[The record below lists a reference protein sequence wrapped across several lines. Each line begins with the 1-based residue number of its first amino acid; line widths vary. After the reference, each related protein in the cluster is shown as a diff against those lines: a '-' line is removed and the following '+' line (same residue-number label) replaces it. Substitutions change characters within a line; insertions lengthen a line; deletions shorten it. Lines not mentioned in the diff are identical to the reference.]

1 MADVKISQLP
11 AATTPLAGTEEVPLV
26 QSGVTKKAT
35 VDDIVAAAGGV
46 TAVTGTAPVVSS
58 GGTTPD
64 ISMAA
69 ATTSASGY
77 LTSTDWNTFNGK
89 IGTLTSTDGTV
100 TITGT
105 GASRDLSVP
114 YTTDV
119 VALVRNSTGATLT
132 KGTVVYITG
141 ATGQTPTVSKAL
153 ASSDA
158 TSAQTLGM
166 LRDNIANNAT
176 GYVTVFGLI
185 TNIDTSAY
193 TDGAQLYLSG
203 TTAGAV
209 TTTKPYAPIH
219 LVYVGVVEYAHA
231 TNGKILVKVQNGYEL
246 DELHNV
252 SAQTPSNGQTIVY
265 NSSTQLWENSQVG
278 LTNGVTGVLPVANG
292 GNGTATPALTAGTNV
307 TITGTWPNYTINA
320 TGGSGGGDVSGPASS
335 TDNAI
340 ARFDGTTGK
349 LIQNSGMQI
358 NDSGEVNVGVWK
370 GTEIGIA
377 YGGTAASTASQA
389 RGNLLPS
396 YATNAGKVLAVN
408 TGATDVEWISAGGVG
423 TVTSVALSMPSGFSV
438 SGSPVTSSGTLAV
451 TTTLSGVLK
460 GTGSGITAATAGT
473 DYAAPGT
480 SNTFTSNQVISD
492 NSANAALRI
501 TQTGAGNALLVE
513 DSANPD
519 STPFIVTTDGQVVS
533 GSTSTYTISG
543 TTSKRIQS
551 ISTGG
556 DAGFSSSYW
565 AATASGTTQQMMKSR
580 GATVGDYTVV
590 QNGDTIGTLMWGG
603 ADGTAFIQAASI
615 IGVVDSTPG
624 TNDMPGR
631 LVFCT
636 TADGASSPTERFR
649 ISNFGGWGLAGAN
662 YGTSG
667 TQAIVSNGNAAAPT
681 WQDVATPTATQTLT
695 NKTISGASN
704 TLSNIG
710 NSSLTNSSVTVNG
723 TAISLGASGTVTA
736 TATNALTIGT
746 GLSGTS
752 YNGSSAVTVA
762 IDSTV
767 ATLTGSQTLTNKT
780 LTNPTVTNY
789 VETPYS
795 ANSGTAITLD
805 LTNGTVQI
813 ITLTGNATITMP
825 TAVSGKS
832 FIMFLKQ
839 DATGS
844 RSVTWTTVKWAGGTA
859 PTITGT
865 ASRQDIYSFFSDG
878 TNWYGVTVGQNYT
891 P

>member
-26 QSGVTKKAT
+26 QSGETRKAT
-35 VDDIVAAAGGV
+35 VDDIAAAVDVGV

-58 GGTTPD
+58 GGSTPAISMAAASASAD
-64 ISMAA
+64 GYLTSTDWNTFNNKGSGTVTSVTGTAPVVSSGGATPAISMAA
-69 ATTSASGY
+69 ATTSVDGY

-89 IGTLTSTDGTV
+89 IGTLTSADGSITV
-100 TITGT
+100 SGT
-105 GASRDLSVP
+105 GASRDLSVA
-114 YTTDV
+114 YTADV
-119 VALVRNSTGATLT
+119 VVLVRNSTGSTLT
-132 KGTVVYITG
+132 KGTVVYISG

-153 ASSDA
+153 ATSDA

-166 LRDNIANNAT
+166 IRADIANNAT
-176 GYVTVFGLI
+176 GYVVVTGLI
-185 TNIDTSAY
+185 TSIDTSAY

-209 TTTKPYAPIH
+209 TATKQYAPIH

-231 TNGKILVKVQNGYEL
+231 VNGKIFVKVQNGYEM

-252 SAQTPSNGQTIVY
+252 SAQTPSNGQTLVY
-265 NSSTQLWENSQVG
+265 NSSTQLWESAQLG

-307 TITGTWPNYTINA
+307 SITGTWPNYTIA
-320 TGGSGGGDVSGPASS
+320 ASGGAGGGDVTGPASS

-349 LIQNSGMQI
+349 IIQNSGMQV
-358 NDSGEVNVGVWK
+358 NDLGEVNVGVWK

-377 YGGTAASTASQA
+377 YGGTAASTAVQA

-396 YATNAGKVLAVN
+396 YTSNAGKVLAVN
-408 TGATDVEWISAGGVG
+408 IGATDVEWISAGGVG
-423 TVTSVALSMPSGFSV
+423 TVTSVALTMPSGFSV

-451 TTTLSGVLK
+451 TTAINGVMYGD
-460 GTGSGITAATAGT
+460 GTGLAAA
-473 DYAAPGT
+473 
-480 SNTFTSNQVISD
+480 
-492 NSANAALRI
+492 
-501 TQTGAGNALLVE
+501 
-513 DSANPD
+513 
-519 STPFIVTTDGQVVS
+519 
-533 GSTSTYTISG
+533 
-543 TTSKRIQS
+543 
-551 ISTGG
+551 
-556 DAGFSSSYW
+556 
-565 AATASGTTQQMMKSR
+565 
-580 GATVGDYTVV
+580 
-590 QNGDTIGTLMWGG
+590 TIGTGLSFST
-603 ADGTAFIQAASI
+603 GT
-615 IGVVDSTPG
+615 
-624 TNDMPGR
+624 
-631 LVFCT
+631 L
-636 TADGASSPTERFR
+636 
-649 ISNFGGWGLAGAN
+649 SNSAPMTYAGAGIAVSTGSAW
-662 YGTSG
+662 GTSLTAPSG
-667 TQAIVSNGNAAAPT
+667 AIVGT
-681 WQDVATPTATQTLT
+681 TDIQTLT

-710 NSSLTNSSVTVNG
+710 NSSLTNSSITVNG

-752 YNGSSAVTVA
+752 YNGSAAVTVA

-767 ATLTGSQTLTNKT
+767 ATLTGIQTLTNKTLTTPVISTISNTGTLTLPTSTDTLVGRATTDTLTNKT

-795 ANSGTAITLD
+795 ANSSTAITLD

-813 ITLTGNATITMP
+813 ITLTGNATVTMP

-832 FIMFLKQ
+832 FIMYLKQ

-844 RSVTWTTVKWAGGTA
+844 RSVTWSTVKWAGGTA

-865 ASRQDIYSFFSDG
+865 ASRMDIYSFFSDG

>member
-35 VDDIVAAAGGV
+35 VDDIIAGAGTV
-46 TAVTGTAPVVSS
+46 TSVTGTAPVVSS
-58 GGTTPD
+58 GGTTPA
-64 ISMAA
+64 ISMTAA
-69 ATTSASGY
+69 NTTTDGY
-77 LTSTDWNTFNGK
+77 LTSTDWNTFNNK
-89 IGTLTSTDGTV
+89 IGTLTSTDGSVTV
-100 TITGT
+100 SGT
-105 GASRDLSVP
+105 GASRDLSVA
-114 YTTDV
+114 YATDV
-119 VALVRNSTGATLT
+119 VVLVRNSTGSTLA
-132 KGTVVYITG
+132 KGTVVYISG

-153 ASSDA
+153 ATSDA

-166 LRDNIANNAT
+166 IRADIANNAT
-176 GYVTVFGLI
+176 GYVVVTGLI

-203 TTAGAV
+203 VTAGAV
-209 TTTKPYAPIH
+209 TSTKPYAPIH
-219 LVYVGVVEYAHA
+219 LVYVGVVEYAHGS
-231 TNGKILVKVQNGYEL
+231 NGKIFVKVQNGYEL

-252 SAQTPSNGQTIVY
+252 SAQTPSNGQTLVY
-265 NSSTQLWENSQVG
+265 NSSTQLWEATQLG

-307 TITGTWPNYTINA
+307 TITGTWPNYTIA
-320 TGGSGGGDVSGPASS
+320 ASGGSGGGDVSGPASS

-377 YGGTAASTASQA
+377 YGGTAASTAVQA

-423 TVTSVALSMPSGFSV
+423 TVTSVALTVPSGFSV
-438 SGSPVTSSGTLAV
+438 SGSPITSSGTLAI
-451 TTTLSGVLK
+451 TTAINGVVYGN
-460 GTGSGITAATAGT
+460 GTGLAAA
-473 DYAAPGT
+473 
-480 SNTFTSNQVISD
+480 
-492 NSANAALRI
+492 
-501 TQTGAGNALLVE
+501 
-513 DSANPD
+513 
-519 STPFIVTTDGQVVS
+519 
-533 GSTSTYTISG
+533 
-543 TTSKRIQS
+543 
-551 ISTGG
+551 
-556 DAGFSSSYW
+556 
-565 AATASGTTQQMMKSR
+565 
-580 GATVGDYTVV
+580 
-590 QNGDTIGTLMWGG
+590 TIGTGLSFS
-603 ADGTAFIQAASI
+603 AGTLS
-615 IGVVDSTPG
+615 
-624 TNDMPGR
+624 N
-631 LVFCT
+631 
-636 TADGASSPTERFR
+636 SSPMTYP
-649 ISNFGGWGLAGAN
+649 GAGIAVSTGSAW
-662 YGTSG
+662 GTSLTAPSG
-667 TQAIVSNGNAAAPT
+667 AIVGT
-681 WQDVATPTATQTLT
+681 TDTQTLT

-710 NSSLTNSSVTVNG
+710 NASLTNSSITVNG

-736 TATNALTIGT
+736 VNPNALTIGT

-752 YNGSSAVTVA
+752 YSGSAAVTIA

-767 ATLTGSQTLTNKT
+767 ATLSGTQTLTNKTLTTPVISSISNTGTLTLPTSTDTLVGRATTDTLTNKT

-805 LTNGTVQI
+805 LANGTVQI
-813 ITLTGNATITMP
+813 ITLTGNATVTMP

-832 FIMFLKQ
+832 FIMYLKQ

-865 ASRQDIYSFFSDG
+865 ASRMDIYSFFSDG

>member
-26 QSGVTKKAT
+26 QSGTTKKAT
-35 VDDIVAAAGGV
+35 VDDIAAAVDVGV

-58 GGTTPD
+58 GGATPA

-69 ATTSASGY
+69 ANTTTNGY

-89 IGTLTSTDGTV
+89 IGTLTSADGSVTV
-100 TITGT
+100 SGT
-105 GASRDLSVP
+105 GASRDLSVA
-114 YTTDV
+114 YATDV
-119 VALVRNSTGATLT
+119 VVLVRNSTGSTLT
-132 KGTVVYITG
+132 KGTVVYISG

-153 ASSDA
+153 ATSDA

-166 LRDNIANNAT
+166 IRADIANNAT
-176 GYVTVFGLI
+176 GYVVVTGLI

-209 TTTKPYAPIH
+209 TATKQYAPIH

-231 TNGKILVKVQNGYEL
+231 VNGKIFVKVQNGYEM

-252 SAQTPSNGQTIVY
+252 SAQTPSNGQTLVY
-265 NSSTQLWENSQVG
+265 NSSTQLWESAQLG

-307 TITGTWPNYTINA
+307 SITGTWPNYTIA
-320 TGGSGGGDVSGPASS
+320 ASGGAGGGDVTGPASS

-340 ARFDGTTGK
+340 ARFDGTSGK
-349 LIQNSGMQI
+349 FIQNSGVQI
-358 NDSGEVNVGVWK
+358 NDLGEVNVGVWK

-377 YGGTAASTASQA
+377 YGGTAASTAVQA

-396 YATNAGKVLAVN
+396 YTSNAGKVLAVN

-423 TVTSVALSMPSGFSV
+423 TVTSVGLTMPSGFSV
-438 SGSPVTSSGTLAV
+438 SGSPVTSSGTLSV
-451 TTTLSGVLK
+451 TTAINGVVYGD
-460 GTGSGITAATAGT
+460 GTGLAAA
-473 DYAAPGT
+473 
-480 SNTFTSNQVISD
+480 
-492 NSANAALRI
+492 
-501 TQTGAGNALLVE
+501 
-513 DSANPD
+513 
-519 STPFIVTTDGQVVS
+519 
-533 GSTSTYTISG
+533 
-543 TTSKRIQS
+543 
-551 ISTGG
+551 
-556 DAGFSSSYW
+556 
-565 AATASGTTQQMMKSR
+565 
-580 GATVGDYTVV
+580 
-590 QNGDTIGTLMWGG
+590 TIGTGLSFST
-603 ADGTAFIQAASI
+603 GT
-615 IGVVDSTPG
+615 
-624 TNDMPGR
+624 
-631 LVFCT
+631 L
-636 TADGASSPTERFR
+636 
-649 ISNFGGWGLAGAN
+649 SNSAPMTYAGAGIAVSTGSAW
-662 YGTSG
+662 GTSLTAPSG
-667 TQAIVSNGNAAAPT
+667 AIVGT
-681 WQDVATPTATQTLT
+681 TDIQTLT

-752 YNGSSAVTVA
+752 YNGSAAVTVAIDSTVATLTGVQTLTNKTISGASNTLSNIGNSSLTNSSVTVNGTAISLGGSATVTAVNPNALTIGTGLSGTSYSGSAAVTIA

-795 ANSGTAITLD
+795 ANSSTAITLD

-813 ITLTGNATITMP
+813 ITLTGNATVTMP

-832 FIMFLKQ
+832 FIMYLKQ

-844 RSVTWTTVKWAGGTA
+844 RSVTWSTVKWAGGTA

-865 ASRQDIYSFFSDG
+865 ASRMDIYSFFSDG

>member
-35 VDDIVAAAGGV
+35 VDDIIAGAGTV
-46 TAVTGTAPVVSS
+46 TSVTGTAPVVSS
-58 GGTTPD
+58 GGTTPA

-69 ATTSASGY
+69 ANTTTDGY

-89 IGTLTSTDGTV
+89 IGTLTSTDGSVTV
-100 TITGT
+100 SGT
-105 GASRDLSVP
+105 GASRDLSVA
-114 YTTDV
+114 YATDV
-119 VALVRNSTGATLT
+119 VVLVRNSTGSTLA
-132 KGTVVYITG
+132 KGTVVYISG

-153 ASSDA
+153 ATSDA

-166 LRDNIANNAT
+166 IRADIANNAT
-176 GYVTVFGLI
+176 GYVVVTGLI

-203 TTAGAV
+203 VTAGAV
-209 TTTKPYAPIH
+209 TSTKPYAPIH
-219 LVYVGVVEYAHA
+219 LVYVGVVEYAHGS
-231 TNGKILVKVQNGYEL
+231 NGKIFVKVQNGYEL

-252 SAQTPSNGQTIVY
+252 SAQTPSNGQTLVY
-265 NSSTQLWENSQVG
+265 NSSTQLWEATQLG
-278 LTNGVTGVLPVANG
+278 LTNGVTGVLPVVNG

-307 TITGTWPNYTINA
+307 TITGTWPNYTIA
-320 TGGSGGGDVSGPASS
+320 ASGGSGGGDVSGPASS

-349 LIQNSGMQI
+349 LIQNSGVQI
-358 NDSGEVNVGVWK
+358 NDLGEVNVGVWK

-377 YGGTAASTASQA
+377 YGGTAASTAAQA

-396 YATNAGKVLAVN
+396 YTSNAGKVLAVN
-408 TGATDVEWISAGGVG
+408 TGATDVEWIAAGGSG
-423 TVTSVALSMPSGFSV
+423 TVTSVALTVPSGFSV
-438 SGSPVTSSGTLAV
+438 SGSPITSSGTLAI
-451 TTTLSGVLK
+451 TTAINGVVYGD
-460 GTGSGITAATAGT
+460 GTGLAAA
-473 DYAAPGT
+473 
-480 SNTFTSNQVISD
+480 
-492 NSANAALRI
+492 
-501 TQTGAGNALLVE
+501 
-513 DSANPD
+513 
-519 STPFIVTTDGQVVS
+519 
-533 GSTSTYTISG
+533 
-543 TTSKRIQS
+543 
-551 ISTGG
+551 
-556 DAGFSSSYW
+556 
-565 AATASGTTQQMMKSR
+565 
-580 GATVGDYTVV
+580 
-590 QNGDTIGTLMWGG
+590 TIGTGLSFS
-603 ADGTAFIQAASI
+603 AGTLS
-615 IGVVDSTPG
+615 
-624 TNDMPGR
+624 N
-631 LVFCT
+631 
-636 TADGASSPTERFR
+636 SSPMTYP
-649 ISNFGGWGLAGAN
+649 GAGIAVSTGSAW
-662 YGTSG
+662 GTSLTAPSG
-667 TQAIVSNGNAAAPT
+667 AIVGT
-681 WQDVATPTATQTLT
+681 TDTQTLT

-710 NSSLTNSSVTVNG
+710 NSSLTNSSITVNG
-723 TAISLGASGTVTA
+723 TAISLGGSGTVTA

-752 YNGSSAVTVA
+752 YNGSAAVTIA

-767 ATLTGSQTLTNKT
+767 ATLTGVQTLTNKTLTTPVISSISNTGTLTLPTSTDTLVGRATTDTLTNKT

-813 ITLTGNATITMP
+813 ITLTGNATVTMP

-832 FIMFLKQ
+832 FIMYLKQ

-844 RSVTWTTVKWAGGTA
+844 RSVTWSTVKWAGGTA

-865 ASRQDIYSFFSDG
+865 ASRMDIYSFFSDG

>member
-35 VDDIVAAAGGV
+35 VDDIIAGAGTV
-46 TAVTGTAPVVSS
+46 TSVTGTAPVVSS
-58 GGTTPD
+58 GGTTPA
-64 ISMAA
+64 ISMTAA
-69 ATTSASGY
+69 NTTTDGY
-77 LTSTDWNTFNGK
+77 LTSTDWNTFNNK
-89 IGTLTSTDGTV
+89 IGTLTSTDGSVTV
-100 TITGT
+100 SGT
-105 GASRDLSVP
+105 GASRDLSVA
-114 YTTDV
+114 YATDV
-119 VALVRNSTGATLT
+119 VVLVRNSTGSTLA
-132 KGTVVYITG
+132 KGTVVYISG

-153 ASSDA
+153 ATSDA

-166 LRDNIANNAT
+166 IRADIANNAT
-176 GYVTVFGLI
+176 GYVVVTGLI

-203 TTAGAV
+203 VTAGAV
-209 TTTKPYAPIH
+209 TSTKPYAPIH
-219 LVYVGVVEYAHA
+219 LVYVGVVEYAHGS
-231 TNGKILVKVQNGYEL
+231 NGKIFVKVQNGYEL

-252 SAQTPSNGQTIVY
+252 SAQTPSNGQTLVY
-265 NSSTQLWENSQVG
+265 NSSTQLWEATQLG

-307 TITGTWPNYTINA
+307 TITGTWPNYTIA
-320 TGGSGGGDVSGPASS
+320 ASGGSGGGDVSGPASS

-377 YGGTAASTASQA
+377 YGGTAASTAVQA

-423 TVTSVALSMPSGFSV
+423 TVTSVALTVPSGFSV
-438 SGSPVTSSGTLAV
+438 SGSPITSSGTLAI
-451 TTTLSGVLK
+451 TTAINGVVYGN
-460 GTGSGITAATAGT
+460 GTGLAAA
-473 DYAAPGT
+473 
-480 SNTFTSNQVISD
+480 
-492 NSANAALRI
+492 
-501 TQTGAGNALLVE
+501 
-513 DSANPD
+513 
-519 STPFIVTTDGQVVS
+519 
-533 GSTSTYTISG
+533 
-543 TTSKRIQS
+543 
-551 ISTGG
+551 
-556 DAGFSSSYW
+556 
-565 AATASGTTQQMMKSR
+565 
-580 GATVGDYTVV
+580 
-590 QNGDTIGTLMWGG
+590 TIGTGLSFS
-603 ADGTAFIQAASI
+603 AGTLS
-615 IGVVDSTPG
+615 
-624 TNDMPGR
+624 N
-631 LVFCT
+631 
-636 TADGASSPTERFR
+636 SSPMTYP
-649 ISNFGGWGLAGAN
+649 GAGIAVSTGSAW
-662 YGTSG
+662 GTSLTAPSG
-667 TQAIVSNGNAAAPT
+667 AIVGT
-681 WQDVATPTATQTLT
+681 TDTQTLT

-710 NSSLTNSSVTVNG
+710 NASLTNSSITVNG

-736 TATNALTIGT
+736 VNPNALTIGT

-752 YNGSSAVTVA
+752 YSGSAAVTIA

-767 ATLTGSQTLTNKT
+767 ATLSGTQTLTNKTLTTPVISSISNTGTLTLPTSTDTLVGRATTDTLTNKT

-805 LTNGTVQI
+805 LANGTVQI
-813 ITLTGNATITMP
+813 ITLTGNATVTMP

-832 FIMFLKQ
+832 FIMYLKQ

-865 ASRQDIYSFFSDG
+865 PSRMDIYSFFSDG

>member
-35 VDDIVAAAGGV
+35 VDDIIAGAGTV
-46 TAVTGTAPVVSS
+46 TSVTGTAPVVSS
-58 GGTTPD
+58 GGTTPA

-69 ATTSASGY
+69 ANTTTDGY

-89 IGTLTSTDGTV
+89 IGTLTSTDGSVTV
-100 TITGT
+100 SGT
-105 GASRDLSVP
+105 GASRDLSVA
-114 YTTDV
+114 YATDV
-119 VALVRNSTGATLT
+119 VVLVRNSTGSTLA
-132 KGTVVYITG
+132 KGTVVYISG

-153 ASSDA
+153 ATSDA

-166 LRDNIANNAT
+166 IRADIANNAT
-176 GYVTVFGLI
+176 GYVVVTGLI

-203 TTAGAV
+203 VTAGAV
-209 TTTKPYAPIH
+209 TSTKPYAPIH
-219 LVYVGVVEYAHA
+219 LVYVGVVEYAHGS
-231 TNGKILVKVQNGYEL
+231 NGKIFVKVQNGYEL

-252 SAQTPSNGQTIVY
+252 SAQTPSNGQTLVY
-265 NSSTQLWENSQVG
+265 NSSTQLWEATQLG
-278 LTNGVTGVLPVANG
+278 LTNGVTGVLPVVNG

-307 TITGTWPNYTINA
+307 TITGTWPNYTIA
-320 TGGSGGGDVSGPASS
+320 ASGGSGGGDVSGPASS

-349 LIQNSGMQI
+349 LIQNSGVQI
-358 NDSGEVNVGVWK
+358 NDLGEVNVGVWK

-377 YGGTAASTASQA
+377 YGGTAASTAAQA

-396 YATNAGKVLAVN
+396 YTSNAGKVLAVN
-408 TGATDVEWISAGGVG
+408 TGATDVEWVSAGGVG
-423 TVTSVALSMPSGFSV
+423 TVTSVALTVPSGFSV
-438 SGSPVTSSGTLAV
+438 SGSPITSSGTLAI
-451 TTTLSGVLK
+451 TTAINGVVYGD
-460 GTGSGITAATAGT
+460 GTGLAAA
-473 DYAAPGT
+473 
-480 SNTFTSNQVISD
+480 
-492 NSANAALRI
+492 
-501 TQTGAGNALLVE
+501 
-513 DSANPD
+513 
-519 STPFIVTTDGQVVS
+519 
-533 GSTSTYTISG
+533 
-543 TTSKRIQS
+543 
-551 ISTGG
+551 
-556 DAGFSSSYW
+556 
-565 AATASGTTQQMMKSR
+565 
-580 GATVGDYTVV
+580 
-590 QNGDTIGTLMWGG
+590 TIGTGLSFS
-603 ADGTAFIQAASI
+603 AGTLS
-615 IGVVDSTPG
+615 
-624 TNDMPGR
+624 N
-631 LVFCT
+631 
-636 TADGASSPTERFR
+636 SSPMTYP
-649 ISNFGGWGLAGAN
+649 GAGIAVSTGSAW
-662 YGTSG
+662 GTSLTAPSG
-667 TQAIVSNGNAAAPT
+667 AIVGT
-681 WQDVATPTATQTLT
+681 TDTQTLT

-710 NSSLTNSSVTVNG
+710 NSSLTNSSITVNG
-723 TAISLGASGTVTA
+723 TAISLGGSGTVTA

-752 YNGSSAVTVA
+752 YNGSAAVTIA

-767 ATLTGSQTLTNKT
+767 ATLTGVQTLTNKTLTTPVISSISNTGTLTLPTSTDTLVGRATTDTLTNKT

-813 ITLTGNATITMP
+813 ITLTGNATVTMP

-832 FIMFLKQ
+832 FIMYLKQ

-844 RSVTWTTVKWAGGTA
+844 RSVTWSTVKWAGGTA

-865 ASRQDIYSFFSDG
+865 ASRMDIYSFFSDG